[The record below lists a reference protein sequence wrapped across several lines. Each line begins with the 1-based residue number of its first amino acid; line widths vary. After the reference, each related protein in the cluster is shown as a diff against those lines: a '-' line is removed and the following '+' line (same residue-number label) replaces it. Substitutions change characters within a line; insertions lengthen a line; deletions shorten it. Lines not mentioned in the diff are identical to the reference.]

1 MFVKGV
7 ANATPFF
14 FVIVFRVIV
23 QTDLVCLVCE
33 GSCKCKKKRPCFLG
47 QGLLVTT
54 TSRYAALI
62 GTHSTVSDCVPR
74 LSVSKSVSEPL
85 ITI

>member
-33 GSCKCKKKRPCFLG
+33 GSCKCKKQETLLFRAGSLWVDWHGSQFPCQSYVYLIIKKPALPRPGFW
-47 QGLLVTT
+47 
-54 TSRYAALI
+54 SNWA
-62 GTHSTVSDCVPR
+62 
-74 LSVSKSVSEPL
+74 
-85 ITI
+85 